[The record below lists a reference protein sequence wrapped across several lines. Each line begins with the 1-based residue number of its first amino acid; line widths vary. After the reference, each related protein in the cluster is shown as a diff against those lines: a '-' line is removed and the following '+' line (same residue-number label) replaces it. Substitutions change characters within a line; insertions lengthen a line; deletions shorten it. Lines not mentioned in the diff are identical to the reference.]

1 MGTRRVLMGEA
12 QEVTP
17 VVGSQW
23 LEQWTDAELATLRL
37 APVGVLSAI
46 TGRVRFDDD
55 ERAAFWDAVT
65 DAALR
70 STGPGREL
78 LGTAATERRWL
89 FDEFQ
94 LDSRPIVSGLL
105 AVTRLLERMSPDIR
119 EDVRASILRIG
130 ESVARA
136 RGPFGRR
143 MTAQDEQALLL
154 VGQLLRTAAEEAA
167 DNPLDSTAAI

>member
-1 MGTRRVLMGEA
+1 
-12 QEVTP
+12 

-23 LEQWTDAELATLRL
+23 REQWTDPEWATLRL
-37 APVGVLSAI
+37 APVWVLSAVA
-46 TGRVRFDDD
+46 GRVRFDDD
-55 ERAAFWDAVT
+55 ERAAFWDGVT

-78 LGTAATERRWL
+78 LATAAAERRWL
-89 FDEFQ
+89 FDEFE
-94 LDSRPIVSGLL
+94 LDGRPVVSGLL
-105 AVTRLLERMSPDIR
+105 AVTRLLERMDPDTR
-119 EDVRASILRIG
+119 DDVRASILRVG

-143 MTAQDEQALLL
+143 MTVEDEQTLLL
-154 VGQLLRTAAEEAA
+154 VGQLLQTTAEESG